1 LGIVSRKKQIR
12 IIITALAAFLVFI
25 ITAATVL
32 TLFYQ
37 RSQAATDTVT
47 TYSFDPAQ
55 ERWVK
60 INHSVRLPSN
70 PDGSQP
76 RSSHTLEIQLDDD
89 NPVKAIWIEEALII
103 DDGDGDGGSLLEI
116 DGDPN
121 SSDSTIR
128 ICNLVLHKV
137 DAEELEIDD
146 TEVVRLDAVNV
157 VGEDSELDIDVEV
170 VNVIRCGRGGA
181 STLFLGVRR
190 EDLIDKIANVIL
202 RTEDREILRG
212 IPRRETGIRV
222 DRIRIEGPS
231 DGDGFIEHLV
241 IRHTSVF
248 GKIEIRDV
256 EIQNVLL
263 MDVTVED

>member
-1 LGIVSRKKQIR
+1 VAIPKRRKKAHIIR
-12 IIITALAAFLVFI
+12 NVFIGFALFIIIVIAVI
-25 ITAATVL
+25 TVL
-32 TLFYQ
+32 YQ
-37 RSQAATDTVT
+37 RSQAAIDTIT
-47 TYSFDPAQ
+47 TYSYDPA
-55 ERWVK
+55 EEKWVK
-60 INHSVRLPSN
+60 TNHTTRLPPN

-76 RSSHTLEIQLDDD
+76 RGNHTIKIELDDD

-103 DDGDGDGGSLLEI
+103 GGDDPLLEI
-116 DGDPN
+116 RGDPN
-121 SSDSTIR
+121 SSGSTIR
-128 ICNLVLHKV
+128 ICNLVLHEV

-146 TEVVRLDAVNV
+146 TEVVRMQAVNV
-157 VGEDSELDIDVEV
+157 VGDDSEIDIDVEV
-170 VNVIRCGRGGA
+170 VNVIRCGRGAA

-202 RTEDREILRG
+202 ESREKGRELIRG

-222 DRIRIEGPS
+222 DKIRIDGPD

-248 GKIEIRDV
+248 GKIKIKDV
-256 EIQNVLL
+256 EVQNILL